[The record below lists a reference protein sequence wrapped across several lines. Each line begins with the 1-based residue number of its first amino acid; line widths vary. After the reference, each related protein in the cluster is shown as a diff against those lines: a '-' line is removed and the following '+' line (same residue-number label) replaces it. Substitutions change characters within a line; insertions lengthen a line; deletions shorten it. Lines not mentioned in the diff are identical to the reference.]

1 MAFAVHIN
9 MEHCTG
15 SNICAVACPGDA
27 LELCMAESSSDEKI
41 CTVGNVN
48 PVVPDSKDELFAGL
62 WRLRQGISGR
72 RYQAGWPLGIQPGS
86 KSTIKKPREG

>member
-27 LELCMAESSSDEKI
+27 LELCMAEFSSDEKI

-48 PVVPDSKDELFAGL
+48 PVGPDSKEELFTGYGVCVRVSLHDGIRLAGP
-62 WRLRQGISGR
+62 WESSPVAKVQ
-72 RYQAGWPLGIQPGS
+72 
-86 KSTIKKPREG
+86 